1 MKKRVL
7 IMGAAGRDFHNFNVV
22 YRDNPDYEVVAF
34 TATQIPGI
42 DDKKYPAALAGK
54 LYPSGIPIY
63 PESDLD
69 KLIAEL
75 NVDEVVFAYS
85 DQPHVNV
92 MHKASQVLADG
103 ADFTLL
109 GPKSTEIKSTK
120 PVISICAVRTGSG
133 KSQTSRAVVRALRA
147 AGKKVV
153 SIRHPMPYGDL
164 AAQACERFATYADLD
179 KYKCTIEEREEYEP
193 HIDMGAIIYAGVDYE
208 MIVREAE
215 KEADVIIWDGGNNDF
230 SFYVP
235 DLKITVADPLR
246 AGNELTY
253 YPGETNF
260 RQADVIVINK
270 VDSATPAQLATV
282 RENMYKVNPKAIMIE
297 AASPVFVQD
306 PDMIRGK
313 RVLVIEDGP
322 TLTHGEMTYGA
333 GYVAAMKYGA
343 AEIIDPH
350 PYAVGSIKATFEKY
364 TQKMSILPAMGYSDE
379 QIEDLRQT
387 IEATPCDVVVMGTPI
402 DLLRVL
408 KLSKPSV
415 RVTYELQEIGTPTI
429 ADVLKKFGLV

>member
-54 LYPSGIPIY
+54 LYPNGIPIY

-75 NVDEVVFAYS
+75 RVDEVVFAYS

-103 ADFTLL
+103 ADFAFL
-109 GPKSTEIKSTK
+109 GPKSTQLKSSK

-147 AGKKVV
+147 SGKKVV

-193 HIDMGAIIYAGVDYE
+193 HIDMGAVIYAGVDYE
-208 MIVREAE
+208 MILREAE
-215 KEADVIIWDGGNNDF
+215 KEADIIIWDGGNNDF

-260 RQADVIVINK
+260 RNADVVVINK
-270 VDSATPAQLATV
+270 VDSATPAQLTEV
-282 RENMYKVNPKAIMIE
+282 RNSLYTVNPKAVVVE
-297 AASPVFVQD
+297 AASPVFVKSSD
-306 PDMIRGK
+306 LIRGK
-313 RVLVIEDGP
+313 RVLVVEDGP

-333 GYVAAMKYGA
+333 GYVAVMKYGA
-343 AEIIDPH
+343 AEIVDPH
-350 PYAVGSIKATFEKY
+350 PYAVGSIKATYEKY

-387 IEATPCDVVVMGTPI
+387 IEATPCDTVIMGTPI
-402 DLLRVL
+402 DLLRVM
-408 KLSKPSV
+408 KLSKPST
-415 RVTYELQEIGTPTI
+415 RVTYELQEIGTPTV
-429 ADVLKKFGLV
+429 ADVLKKAGLL

>member
-54 LYPSGIPIY
+54 LYPNGIPIY

-85 DQPHVNV
+85 DQPHVKV

-103 ADFTLL
+103 ADFQLL
-109 GPKSTEIKSTK
+109 GPKSTQIKSTK

-147 AGKKVV
+147 AGKRVV

-193 HIDMGAIIYAGVDYE
+193 HIDMGAVIYAGVDYE

-215 KEADVIIWDGGNNDF
+215 KEADIIIWDGGNNDF

-235 DLKITVADPLR
+235 DLEITVADPLR

-260 RQADVIVINK
+260 RSADVIVINK
-270 VDSATPAQLATV
+270 VDSATPAQLAEV
-282 RENMYKVNPKAIMIE
+282 RNSLYEVNPKAVVVE
-297 AASPVFVQD
+297 AASPVFVKD
-306 PDMIRGK
+306 PDLIRGK
-313 RVLVIEDGP
+313 RVLVVEDGP

-343 AEIIDPH
+343 AAIVDPH
-350 PYAVGSIKATFEKY
+350 PYAVGSIKTTYEKY

-387 IEATPCDVVVMGTPI
+387 IEATPCDTVVMGTPI
-402 DLLRVL
+402 DLLRVM
-408 KLSKPSV
+408 KLAKPSV
-415 RVTYELQEIGTPTI
+415 RVTYELQEIGTPTV
-429 ADVLKKFGLV
+429 ADVLKKAGLI

>member
-54 LYPSGIPIY
+54 LYPNGIPIY

-85 DQPHVNV
+85 DQPHVKV

-103 ADFTLL
+103 ADFELL
-109 GPKSTEIKSTK
+109 GPKSTQIKSTK

-193 HIDMGAIIYAGVDYE
+193 HIDMGAVIYAGVDYE

-215 KEADVIIWDGGNNDF
+215 KEADIIIWDGGNNDF

-235 DLKITVADPLR
+235 DLEITVADPLR

-260 RQADVIVINK
+260 RSADVIVINK
-270 VDSATPAQLATV
+270 VDSATPAQLAEV
-282 RENMYKVNPKAIMIE
+282 RNSLYEVNPKAVVIE
-297 AASPVFVQD
+297 AASPVFVKD
-306 PDMIRGK
+306 PDLIRGK
-313 RVLVIEDGP
+313 RVLVVEDGP

-343 AEIIDPH
+343 AAIIDPH
-350 PYAVGSIKATFEKY
+350 PYAVGSIKATYEKY

-387 IEATPCDVVVMGTPI
+387 IEATPCDAVIMGTPI
-402 DLLRVL
+402 DLLRVM
-408 KLSKPSV
+408 KLTKPSV
-415 RVTYELQEIGTPTI
+415 RVTYELQEIGTPTV
-429 ADVLKKFGLV
+429 ADVLKKAGLI